1 MSLAPR
7 VLVIMPDQWRRALL
21 RAALRE
27 AGYDAIGARDMEDAA
42 RYRVIE
48 AGRGPVELV
57 LVDQDATANAMDD
70 LRDILESHHD
80 PPAVLLGHATHA
92 APAGPWSRIL
102 GRPVSVA
109 DLVVAV
115 QSELPLPIEGRHPLD
130 PPH

>member
-1 MSLAPR
+1 
-7 VLVIMPDQWRRALL
+7 MPDQWRRALL
-21 RAALRE
+21 RSALRE

-48 AGRGPVELV
+48 PGRGAVELV

-70 LRDILESHHD
+70 LRDILASHHD
-80 PPAVLLGHATHA
+80 PPAVLIGHTTHA

-109 DLVVAV
+109 DLVAAV
-115 QSELPLPIEGRHPLD
+115 QSELPLPMDARHPLD
-130 PPH
+130 PAP